1 MKIKNVEMRTFFEI
15 ETEEGEIYR
24 KDSFKYWEKYDG
36 SESWSQLYPSDE
48 LVEMERLFQEYLK
61 SKENEPMTYI
71 KPLPDSMTAPW
82 NGTPITDHTF
92 AGIPP
97 TTSSKTAYIPTPFD
111 VPPELKVG
119 DKWFVKLQGASWLTE
134 QKIIEV
140 TEKTVLLQQMDDS
153 LARHAHLRYKKT
165 DIEFVE
171 KVNDE

>member
-61 SKENEPMTYI
+61 SKDNEQMTYI

-82 NGTPITDHTF
+82 N
-92 AGIPP
+92 
-97 TTSSKTAYIPTPFD
+97 AYYRSYFCRNSTNYI
-111 VPPELKVG
+111 K
-119 DKWFVKLQGASWLTE
+119 
-134 QKIIEV
+134 
-140 TEKTVLLQQMDDS
+140 
-153 LARHAHLRYKKT
+153 
-165 DIEFVE
+165 
-171 KVNDE
+171 